1 VKRKKVL
8 EGVERRSK
16 GFEME
21 NERRYGF
28 ERLERATRVGELK
41 EWLGGQEGCIEMKKA
56 WVARQGVLVRID
68 FMDLLLQS
76 HGLAR
81 SRIEGQ
87 IKAEDAVSD
96 GASRYLVV
104 CAVYVTWGSDVSA
117 DCAW

>member
-41 EWLGGQEGCIEMKKA
+41 E
-56 WVARQGVLVRID
+56 
-68 FMDLLLQS
+68 
-76 HGLAR
+76 
-81 SRIEGQ
+81 
-87 IKAEDAVSD
+87 
-96 GASRYLVV
+96 
-104 CAVYVTWGSDVSA
+104 
-117 DCAW
+117 